1 MKFLQKDINKF
12 KECQKNEGT
21 KKDSFVEKKGKVSN
35 RGKRTQMLVTETEGL
50 VAIDKG

>member
-21 KKDSFVEKKGKVSN
+21 KKDSFVVKRGKVSN
-35 RGKRTQMLVTETEGL
+35 RGKRTQKLGTETEEL
-50 VAIDKG
+50 AAIDKS

>member
-21 KKDSFVEKKGKVSN
+21 RKDSFVEKKGKVSN
-35 RGKRTQMLVTETEGL
+35 REERIQKLVTETEGL
-50 VAIDKG
+50 AAIDKS